1 MTTQS
6 IDPPRKRTASLS
18 KSFILWAVFCVAL
31 VFYSLLVWDAGYRLL
46 PQNFD
51 PTHQQL
57 IDEIEAK
64 GNQGVPYSEVAEDAM
79 KAYPLWNNLTA
90 MVTGTYF
97 GFGSNGNSDPV
108 RYYDSMAPVEKS
120 ALSLH
125 MVLGGLL
132 LILGMFQF
140 TPAFRKKHRKAHRAV
155 GGVYILA
162 CFAMAFAAIY
172 HMAHTGIEN
181 TYQGFAFHIQLWFL
195 ATSTIICQVL
205 AIYFIKKRNFALHLG
220 FQIYTFSA
228 FLNAPV
234 QRYDW
239 VVFGKIYPHLT
250 QGEVNNLVN
259 ILTFWQ
265 CLLIGYALFAWNRAA
280 SPIRPKPIQIAPQPM
295 GLKIFLSLA
304 AAAAV
309 LTSLA
314 IYLGSAGLGDW
325 TVAQVIAP
333 ASTLAADA
341 ALYTGKSLQTAAF
354 GILIAA
360 AIISGIW
367 LMIRDESSQLAR
379 NVFYISA
386 ILAGVQQMI
395 WGVQLGEPSMAVT
408 SGGGFYIVSGLSL
421 TAFTLLAVYFQMRGR
436 AHLWH
441 EVMVFAVNFAFA
453 PALLLW
459 GHGLWYLLDVI
470 PEFYIDR
477 GHGYVLAA
485 GAAILTPTFNGFIGI
500 MTSRETQSRAIS

>member
-1 MTTQS
+1 MTIQS
-6 IDPPRKRTASLS
+6 IDPPQKQAAGLS
-18 KSFILWAVFCVAL
+18 KSVLLWGVLCVAL
-31 VFYSLLVWDAGYRLL
+31 AFYSLLVWDAGYKLL
-46 PQNFD
+46 PQNHD
-51 PTHQQL
+51 PAHAQL
-57 IDEIEAK
+57 IDAIEAK
-64 GNQGVPYSEVAEDAM
+64 SNQGVPYSEIAEDARE
-79 KAYPLWNNLTA
+79 AYPLWNNLTA

-108 RYYDSMAPVEKS
+108 RYYNSMEPVEKS

-125 MVLGGLL
+125 MVLGGAV

-140 TPAFRKKHRKAHRAV
+140 TPSFRKKHRKAHRAI
-155 GGVYILA
+155 GGIYVLA
-162 CFAMAFAAIY
+162 LFVMSFAAIY
-172 HMAHTGIEN
+172 HMVHTGIEN

-195 ATSTIICQVL
+195 ATSTIIAQVL

-228 FLNAPV
+228 FLNAPI

-250 QGEVNNLVN
+250 LGEVNNLVN

-265 CLLIGYALFAWNRAA
+265 CLLIGYLLFAWNRAA
-280 SPIRPKPIQIAPQPM
+280 APLRAKPVEIVAAPT
-295 GLKIFLSLA
+295 GLKVFLTLA
-304 AAAAV
+304 ATAAV

-314 IYLGSAGLGDW
+314 MYVGSAGLSEW
-325 TVAQVIAP
+325 TVAQTIAP
-333 ASTLAADA
+333 ASTLAAEA
-341 ALYTGKSLQTAAF
+341 ALYAGKSLQTAAF

-367 LMIRDESSQLAR
+367 LMIRDETSRLAR
-379 NVFYISA
+379 NVFYVSA
-386 ILAGVQQMI
+386 VAAGVQQVL
-395 WGVQLGEPSMAVT
+395 WGLQLGEPSMAVT

-421 TAFTLLAVYFQMRGR
+421 AMFALLAVFFQMQGR
-436 AHLWH
+436 DHLWH
-441 EVMVFAVNFAFA
+441 EIMVFAVNFAFA
-453 PALLLW
+453 PALIVW

-470 PEFYIDR
+470 PAFYIDR

-485 GAAILTPTFNGFIGI
+485 GAAILTPTFNGFIGM